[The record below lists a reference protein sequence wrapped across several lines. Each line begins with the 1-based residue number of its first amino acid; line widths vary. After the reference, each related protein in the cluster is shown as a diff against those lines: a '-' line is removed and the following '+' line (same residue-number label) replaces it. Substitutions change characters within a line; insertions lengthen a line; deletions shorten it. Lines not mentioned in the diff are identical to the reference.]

1 MQKVKCFKIGI
12 YIFKRFFAKSVNLK
26 IYSLFCIPKK
36 KKKIICKKY
45 TSNLVDISIKKIA
58 QRWKCH
64 GMLFISLPA
73 VQTLE
78 LNVTYLRPVTRDR
91 TRYRDNILL

>member
-36 KKKIICKKY
+36 KKKKKL
-45 TSNLVDISIKKIA
+45 SVK
-58 QRWKCH
+58 
-64 GMLFISLPA
+64 
-73 VQTLE
+73 
-78 LNVTYLRPVTRDR
+78 
-91 TRYRDNILL
+91 NIRAI